1 MSPDISLSILSRPNR
16 IASQDRSF
24 ERGDAKRARLLR
36 LLRDSVDEGERARA
50 LADLERG
57 FRASYRLRMKG

>member
-1 MSPDISLSILSRPNR
+1 MSPEVSASILSKSNR
-16 IASQDRSF
+16 IAAQDRSF

-36 LLRDSVDEGERARA
+36 ELQTAGDAVRPRI
-50 LADLERG
+50 LAELERG

>member
-1 MSPDISLSILSRPNR
+1 MSPEVSASILSKSNR
-16 IASQDRSF
+16 IAAQDRSA

-36 LLRDSVDEGERARA
+36 ELQAAGEAIRPRI

>member
-1 MSPDISLSILSRPNR
+1 MSPKIATSILSKSNR
-16 IASQDRSF
+16 IAVQDRSA

-36 LLRDSVDEGERARA
+36 ELRAAGDSVRPRV

-57 FRASYRLRMKG
+57 FRASYRLRMKN